1 MQTGCPEVRVMGD
14 NHGMFR
20 APPAASLPASSLIR
34 FRIQQQS
41 FLQSSLRIFA
51 RAFATAS
58 DRLQT
63 RLVACVA
70 MLAASA
76 VVMLPLPAAAA
87 GKRVALLIG
96 NNNYGTAP
104 LVNAVNDARDLAE
117 ALNELGFKTI
127 VKENTTRQD
136 IAVALRDFAK
146 ELEGAEAALF
156 FYAGHAMQF
165 KDRNFLI
172 PVDADMKTEE
182 DVTFSS
188 VELSQVFDRMER
200 ARTRFNF
207 IVLDA
212 CRDNPF
218 ASAFKASASGLA
230 QIANAPSGTL
240 VAYAT
245 APGSVAADGYGRN
258 GVYTKH
264 ILQQIKV
271 PDLPVEIMFKRV
283 REAVERET
291 RRLQTPWDVS
301 SLKGDFAFNGSGAGT
316 RNAAASASAGPSS
329 DAQLAIEREFW
340 VSVRDS
346 NRAEDVQA
354 YIDKYPQGQYVILAR
369 NRIESILRPGRRQD
383 SRQDVATAPAEA
395 KPAAAPPSSA
405 PASSSTPAA
414 ASAAVPATT
423 AGSPATQLAASASRP
438 TESKPEPA
446 KVDARQAAPAAAA
459 SVASVTAAPP
469 ASAPAGPVA
478 ASVPSASA
486 PTAAAP
492 AATATSTPTSA
503 ATPPGALPAAATPV
517 PAAVTPIRP
526 PVDLT
531 PGREI
536 APGVREVTYDDGSI
550 YRGGLRGTRLHGS
563 GEYESKAQGFKYRG
577 EYQDGNMHGKGNLTF
592 ASGDNYEGEFADNR
606 PHGKGVYKF
615 ANGDSYIGE
624 MKAGV
629 INGRGLFTTKAGDTI
644 DGTFIDAK
652 ATGKGIYKFVSGDRY
667 EGEMVQ
673 GKLTGKGI
681 YFAANGDRIEGNFI
695 DGQPVGGIY
704 HFTNGDRYQGEMQ
717 NGALTGRG
725 VYFHKSGAKY
735 EGEMVA
741 GKPQGKGTFWFGD
754 GNARFEGVFE
764 DGMKR
769 AKGAYIDKDGKKSDA
784 EMVDG
789 EVKFTKG

>member
-1 MQTGCPEVRVMGD
+1 M
-14 NHGMFR
+14 
-20 APPAASLPASSLIR
+20 LIG
-34 FRIQQQS
+34 
-41 FLQSSLRIFA
+41 A
-51 RAFATAS
+51 
-58 DRLQT
+58 
-63 RLVACVA
+63 
-70 MLAASA
+70 
-76 VVMLPLPAAAA
+76 LPLTANAA

-127 VKENTTRQD
+127 IKENTTRQD

-146 ELEGAEAALF
+146 ELDGAEAALF

-218 ASAFKASASGLA
+218 ASSFKASASGLA
-230 QIANAPSGTL
+230 QISNAPSGTL

-301 SLKGDFAFNGSGAGT
+301 SLKGDFAFNGSGAGA
-316 RNAAASASAGPSS
+316 RAAAPSGGGPSS

-346 NRAEDVQA
+346 SRAEDVQA

-369 NRIESILRPGRRQD
+369 NRIESLLRPGRRPD
-383 SRQDVATAPAEA
+383 RAAEARQDVAAAPAEA
-395 KPAAAPPSSA
+395 KAASPAPATPSNAATAAPSASA
-405 PASSSTPAA
+405 PAGSQGLNSSAA
-414 ASAAVPATT
+414 AQ
-423 AGSPATQLAASASRP
+423 SPAPPAPRP
-438 TESKPEPA
+438 TEAKPEVAKADLRPA
-446 KVDARQAAPAAAA
+446 
-459 SVASVTAAPP
+459 TAATPTSATVVPP
-469 ASAPAGPVA
+469 ASAPA
-478 ASVPSASA
+478 
-486 PTAAAP
+486 AAP
-492 AATATSTPTSA
+492 ANLPAATTASPASATPSTATPSA
-503 ATPPGALPAAATPV
+503 ALPAAATPV
-517 PAAVTPIRP
+517 PAAVSPPRP

-577 EYQDGNMHGKGNLTF
+577 EYQDGNMHGKGNLSF

-644 DGTFIDAK
+644 DGSFIDAK
-652 ATGKGIYKFVSGDRY
+652 ATGKGVYKFVSGDRY

-673 GKLTGKGI
+673 GRLTGKGV
-681 YFAANGDRIEGNFI
+681 YFAANGDRIEGDFV
-695 DGQPVGGIY
+695 DGKPTGGVY

-717 NGALTGRG
+717 NGSLTGRG
-725 VYFHKSGAKY
+725 AYFHKSGAKY

-769 AKGAYIDKDGKKSDA
+769 AKGVYIDRDGKKNDA

-789 EVKFTKG
+789 EIKFTKG

>member
-1 MQTGCPEVRVMGD
+1 MPGY
-14 NHGMFR
+14 
-20 APPAASLPASSLIR
+20 
-34 FRIQQQS
+34 S
-41 FLQSSLRIFA
+41 F
-51 RAFATAS
+51 
-58 DRLQT
+58 
-63 RLVACVA
+63 
-70 MLAASA
+70 
-76 VVMLPLPAAAA
+76 AA

-136 IAVALRDFAK
+136 MAVALRDFAR
-146 ELEGAEAALF
+146 ELDGAEAALF

-218 ASAFKASASGLA
+218 ATAFKVSASGLA

-316 RNAAASASAGPSS
+316 RAAAAPAGGPSS

-346 NRAEDVQA
+346 NRAEDIQA
-354 YIDKYPQGQYVILAR
+354 YLDKYPQGQYAILAKS
-369 NRIESILRPGRRQD
+369 RIEAIVRPGRRPATQQD
-383 SRQDVATAPAEA
+383 VAAAPAESVATAPA
-395 KPAAAPPSSA
+395 PAATAA
-405 PASSSTPAA
+405 PATAAVTAPAATTPATQVAAAATSPRPAQTQPGTAPKSVPKPEPATAETVTPAASPAARPAETAAVSTPAPQTETA
-414 ASAAVPATT
+414 KIAAVPATT
-423 AGSPATQLAASASRP
+423 LPGTTLP
-438 TESKPEPA
+438 
-446 KVDARQAAPAAAA
+446 
-459 SVASVTAAPP
+459 AAPP
-469 ASAPAGPVA
+469 PV
-478 ASVPSASA
+478 S
-486 PTAAAP
+486 AAP
-492 AATATSTPTSA
+492 V
-503 ATPPGALPAAATPV
+503 PAAATP
-517 PAAVTPIRP
+517 ARP

-563 GEYESKAQGFKYRG
+563 GEYESKALGFKYRG

-615 ANGDSYIGE
+615 ANGDSYVGE

-629 INGRGLFTTKAGDTI
+629 ISGRGLFTTKAGDTI
-644 DGTFIDAK
+644 DGNFVDAK
-652 ATGKGIYKFVSGDRY
+652 ATGKGVYKFVSGDRY

-673 GKLTGKGI
+673 GKLTGKGT
-681 YFAANGDRIEGNFI
+681 YFAANGDRIEGDFV
-695 DGQPVGGIY
+695 DGKPVGGIY

-717 NGALTGRG
+717 NGTLTGRG
-725 VYFHKSGAKY
+725 VYFHKNGAKY

-769 AKGAYIDKDGKKSDA
+769 AKGVYIDKDGKKSDA
-784 EMVDG
+784 EMVDS
-789 EVKFTKG
+789 EIKFIKG

>member
-1 MQTGCPEVRVMGD
+1 MSRI
-14 NHGMFR
+14 
-20 APPAASLPASSLIR
+20 PPAVRLPAPALIR
-34 FRIQQQS
+34 FGFHLRS
-41 FLQSSLRIFA
+41 LTCPSLRIFA
-51 RAFATAS
+51 GADIRIRAGLRSWIVAATAC
-58 DRLQT
+58 
-63 RLVACVA
+63 AA
-70 MLAASA
+70 LA
-76 VVMLPLPAAAA
+76 LPLSTFAA

-104 LVNAVNDARDLAE
+104 LINAVNDARDLSD
-117 ALNELGFKTI
+117 ALTELGFKTI
-127 VKENTTRQD
+127 VRENTTRQD
-136 IAVALRDFAK
+136 MAVALRDFAR

-172 PVDADMKTEE
+172 PVDADMKSEV

-218 ASAFKASASGLA
+218 ATAFKVSASGLA

-301 SLKGDFAFNGSGAGT
+301 SLKGDFAFNGSGIGASTADT
-316 RNAAASASAGPSS
+316 RTSGPSS

-346 NRAEDVQA
+346 SRAEDIQA
-354 YIDKYPQGQYVILAR
+354 YLDKYPQGQYVILAKS
-369 NRIESILRPGRRQD
+369 RIESLVRPARRPEP
-383 SRQDVATAPAEA
+383 RQDVAAAPAE
-395 KPAAAPPSSA
+395 PAAAPPT
-405 PASSSTPAA
+405 SSSPAA
-414 ASAAVPATT
+414 APSAGTAATT
-423 AGSPATQLAASASRP
+423 TAQRAAESKPNVLAKVVPEATAPAGLPPPTTTGASPAGQQSSASLPAAAPPISTSPGAVAAGPAASAVP
-438 TESKPEPA
+438 TGA
-446 KVDARQAAPAAAA
+446 Q
-459 SVASVTAAPP
+459 T
-469 ASAPAGPVA
+469 PAG
-478 ASVPSASA
+478 
-486 PTAAAP
+486 
-492 AATATSTPTSA
+492 A
-503 ATPPGALPAAATPV
+503 ATPSAAQPTAIPPAAATPV
-517 PAAVTPIRP
+517 PAATPPPRP

-563 GEYESKAQGFKYRG
+563 GEFESKALGFKYRG

-592 ASGDNYEGEFADNR
+592 ASGDNYEGEFSDNR

-624 MKAGV
+624 MKEGV
-629 INGRGLFTTKAGDTI
+629 INGRGLFTTKTGDTI
-644 DGTFIDAK
+644 DGTFIGAN
-652 ATGKGIYKFVSGDRY
+652 ATGKGVYKFISGDRY
-667 EGEMVQ
+667 EGDMVQ
-673 GKLTGKGI
+673 GKLTGKGT
-681 YFAANGDRIEGNFI
+681 YFAANGDRIEGDFL
-695 DGQPVGGIY
+695 DGKPVGGTY
-704 HFTNGDRYQGEMQ
+704 HFANGDRYQGEMQ
-717 NGALTGRG
+717 NGSLTGRG
-725 VYFHKSGAKY
+725 VYFHKNGAKY

-741 GKPQGKGTFWFGD
+741 GKPQGRGTFWFGD

-769 AKGAYIDKDGKKSDA
+769 AKGAYFDKEGKKSDA
-784 EMVDG
+784 EMIDN
-789 EVKFTKG
+789 EIKFTKG

>member
-1 MQTGCPEVRVMGD
+1 MGD
-14 NHGMFR
+14 NHRMFR
-20 APPAASLPASSLIR
+20 APPVCHPPAPSLIR
-34 FRIQQQS
+34 SCFVRTRIHS
-41 FLQSSLRIFA
+41 APLRIFA
-51 RAFATAS
+51 RAAS
-58 DRLQT
+58 GISIGT
-63 RLVACVA
+63 RVAVVWLA
-70 MLAASA
+70 LSLLMLPGSA
-76 VVMLPLPAAAA
+76 VAA

-96 NNNYGTAP
+96 NNNYSTAP
-104 LVNAVNDARDLAE
+104 LVNAVNDARDLGE

-127 VKENTTRQD
+127 IRENTTRQD

-165 KDRNFLI
+165 KDRNFLV
-172 PVDADMKTEE
+172 PVDAEMKTEE

-218 ASAFKASASGLA
+218 ASTFKVSASGLA

-316 RNAAASASAGPSS
+316 RAAAAPASGPSS

-346 NRAEDVQA
+346 SRPEDIQA
-354 YIDKYPQGQYVILAR
+354 YLDKYPQGQYVILAR
-369 NRIESILRPGRRQD
+369 NRIEALVRPGRRPEP
-383 SRQDVATAPAEA
+383 RQEVVAAPAEPKPAAPAGAAAPATSAAASPQTAPPAAAQTAPASQPA
-395 KPAAAPPSSA
+395 AVATRPAAARPELAAAEPRAA
-405 PASSSTPAA
+405 PAPAGTAGAASTPA
-414 ASAAVPATT
+414 SAAPSQANVA
-423 AGSPATQLAASASRP
+423 
-438 TESKPEPA
+438 
-446 KVDARQAAPAAAA
+446 AAPTAVSPTATPAATG
-459 SVASVTAAPP
+459 SPP
-469 ASAPAGPVA
+469 ASA
-478 ASVPSASA
+478 ASA
-486 PTAAAP
+486 PATVASAAATVP
-492 AATATSTPTSA
+492 V
-503 ATPPGALPAAATPV
+503 AATPV
-517 PAAVTPIRP
+517 PSAAIAARP

-615 ANGDSYIGE
+615 ANGDSYVGE

-629 INGRGLFTTKAGDTI
+629 ISGRGLFTTKAGDTI
-644 DGTFIDAK
+644 DGNFVDAK
-652 ATGKGIYKFVSGDRY
+652 ATGKGVYKFVSGDRY

-673 GKLTGKGI
+673 GKLTGKGT
-681 YFAANGDRIEGNFI
+681 YYAANGDRIEGEFV
-695 DGQPVGGIY
+695 DGKPVGGIY

-717 NGALTGRG
+717 NGTLTGRG
-725 VYFHKSGAKY
+725 VYFHKHGAKY

-769 AKGAYIDKDGKKSDA
+769 AKGVYIDKDGKKSDA
-784 EMVDG
+784 EMVDN
-789 EVKFTKG
+789 EIKFTKG

>member
-1 MQTGCPEVRVMGD
+1 MV
-14 NHGMFR
+14 
-20 APPAASLPASSLIR
+20 
-34 FRIQQQS
+34 
-41 FLQSSLRIFA
+41 FA
-51 RAFATAS
+51 GA
-58 DRLQT
+58 
-63 RLVACVA
+63 
-70 MLAASA
+70 LAA
-76 VVMLPLPAAAA
+76 VAAWPGDTLAQTQ

-96 NNNYGTAP
+96 NNNYATAP
-104 LVNAVNDARDLAE
+104 LVNAVNDARDLSE
-117 ALNELGFKTI
+117 VLKELGFKTI
-127 VKENTTRQD
+127 IKENTTRQD
-136 IAVALRDFAK
+136 IAVALRDFAR
-146 ELEGAEAALF
+146 ELDGAEAALF

-172 PVDADMKTEE
+172 PVDADMKSEE

-218 ASAFKASASGLA
+218 ASAFKVSSAGLA

-264 ILQQIKV
+264 ILSQIKV

-316 RNAAASASAGPSS
+316 RTAGATASGPSS

-340 VSVRDS
+340 VSVRNS
-346 NRAEDVQA
+346 TRAEDIQA
-354 YIDKYPQGQYVILAR
+354 YLDKYPQGQYVVLAK
-369 NRIESILRPGRRQD
+369 NAIQSLLRPGRRPEA
-383 SRQDVATAPAEA
+383 RQEAEPPPAEPATAVATPAGA
-395 KPAAAPPSSA
+395 
-405 PASSSTPAA
+405 TPATA
-414 ASAAVPATT
+414 VVPPPASAAPAPATT
-423 AGSPATQLAASASRP
+423 AASPPATRPAETKPDVVAKAEPRPAPASTARPAAVAGSPASASP
-438 TESKPEPA
+438 VVPSAATTGTPA
-446 KVDARQAAPAAAA
+446 SPA
-459 SVASVTAAPP
+459 VTTTSAP
-469 ASAPAGPVA
+469 ASAPAVKADGAPKA
-478 ASVPSASA
+478 ALAPASAAPATAA
-486 PTAAAP
+486 PTAA
-492 AATATSTPTSA
+492 
-503 ATPPGALPAAATPV
+503 PV
-517 PAAVTPIRP
+517 PPTVVVRP

-563 GEYESKAQGFKYRG
+563 GEYESKALGFKYRG

-644 DGTFIDAK
+644 DGTFIEAK
-652 ATGKGIYKFVSGDRY
+652 ATGKGVYKFVSGDRY

-673 GKLTGKGI
+673 GKLTGKGV
-681 YFAANGDRIEGNFI
+681 YFAANGDRIEGDFV
-695 DGQPVGGIY
+695 DGKPVGGVY

-717 NGALTGRG
+717 NGSLTGRG

-735 EGEMVA
+735 EGDMVA
-741 GKPQGKGTFWFGD
+741 GRPQGKGTFWFGD

-784 EMVDG
+784 EMVDS
-789 EVKFTKG
+789 EVKFVKG